1 MNNVSLNESCAGIPL
16 RSQDVTL
23 SASRILPLEI
33 YACSRIM
40 AIIKQLQFHM
50 ACSFQIEKKGGGG
63 KSTVVKKELSVPI
76 LMFPF
81 QKALLCNWA

>member
-1 MNNVSLNESCAGIPL
+1 MNKVSLNQSCAGIPL

-23 SASRILPLEI
+23 STSRILPLEI

-50 ACSFQIEKKGGGG
+50 AEEKKGGGG
-63 KSTVVKKELSVPI
+63 KSTVVKKELSVPT

-81 QKALLCNWA
+81 QKALLSNWA